1 MNKFR
6 VSEWL
11 KGSLLAIPALFVLG
25 AVGLSALTLAVAE
38 HLRGAS
44 FASVL
49 FRGSST
55 TAQAILS
62 TIAAS
67 TVTLTGL
74 VFSVTMLVLQLTSSR
89 YSPRVLRSFLRDR
102 TSKITLGIF
111 VGTFTYCLAVLRTI
125 DVDSDTEPG
134 LATSVAVLLALATV
148 AAFVQYINHI
158 ARRIRV
164 SSIIETVTKETD
176 SAIDVHFPGPASH
189 APATPAEEEP
199 AGATVAS
206 TTRGVLLVADVA
218 KLVACA
224 RCADCRVD
232 VLVGSGKFVPR
243 GGPLFEV
250 RPGEAVERLGKSLE
264 RHVVLGAERTMQGDP
279 AYGFRQLVDI
289 AELSLSPA
297 VNDPTTAVQ
306 ALDAIHDLL
315 RRLAA
320 RPFPTGR
327 HHDQDG
333 ELRVRMP
340 EMTWEDYLDLAV
352 DEILVYG
359 SGSLQV
365 TGKLRSMLDDLAAA
379 ASPERREAVRRKS
392 VQLARVHD
400 VPLPARAP
408 ST

>member
-1 MNKFR
+1 MNRFR

-25 AVGLSALTLAVAE
+25 AVGLSAFTLAAAE
-38 HLRGAS
+38 HLGTPS

-49 FRGSST
+49 FRGGSR
-55 TAQAILS
+55 TAQTILS

-74 VFSVTMLVLQLTSSR
+74 VFSITMLVLQLTSSR
-89 YSPRVLRSFLRDR
+89 YSPRVLRTFLRDR
-102 TSKITLGIF
+102 TSKITLGVF

-125 DVDSDTEPG
+125 DTDSDAQPG

-158 ARRIRV
+158 ARRITV
-164 SSIIETVTKETD
+164 SSIIESVAKETD
-176 SAIDVHFPGPASH
+176 AAIEVHFPGTPPVHPA
-189 APATPAEEEP
+189 APEEEP
-199 AGATVAS
+199 AGEIVPS
-206 TTRGVLLVADVA
+206 RNKGVLLVADVA
-218 KLVACA
+218 RLVACA
-224 RCADCRVD
+224 RDADCRVD
-232 VLVGSGKFVPR
+232 ILVRAGEFVPR
-243 GGPLFEV
+243 GAPLFEV
-250 RPGEAVERLGKSLE
+250 RPAQAVEALGKGLE
-264 RHVVLGAERTMQGDP
+264 RHVALGAERTMEGDP

-289 AELSLSPA
+289 AELSLSPG

-315 RRLAA
+315 RRIAA

-333 ELRVRMP
+333 QLRVRMP
-340 EMTWEDYLDLAV
+340 EMTWDDYLNLAV

-359 SGSLQV
+359 HGSVQV
-365 TGKLRSMLDDLAAA
+365 TAKLRSMLQDLAEATSA
-379 ASPERREAVRRKS
+379 ERREAVRRKL
-392 VQLARVHD
+392 VQLAHAHD
-400 VPLPARAP
+400 VPLPGRAG